1 MPDKDKKPWEQYAQ
15 KEETSAKPWEQFSS
29 DSESKKKV
37 PTESNGPVVKTPGS
51 SDSQKEGMQQPL
63 VSSGLKEQGKLPDEA
78 DFLPASNP
86 NVANTPSD
94 DGVYKYKNNPN
105 AGYKKEGGSWYVSRN
120 NDGNFVKITEDADQ
134 RYKELD
140 KNAVKVKDI
149 EIDSPP
155 SKTNKLK
162 GTTSTVSNQTSK
174 EDGVYRMP
182 GNETAIYQVKN
193 GQWTVSRDG
202 SGNFQPLTQN
212 ISERVA
218 VLNKQAKRDYNIK
231 FDSDVNWQA
240 EPANERPTADNEK
253 QWDKAQEL
261 FDNTFKVYDKSDPI
275 VKERESLDKIS
286 ETLAKNINLPE
297 ELAVSNLNKSFASS
311 PYPYLKFEEY
321 GAGNQIKAINTKTG
335 QEMILN
341 GPSFGFTEG
350 YGVSNS
356 EEKLLSAFI
365 RSNIEFDKYNN
376 LVEKKNK
383 LNEELQVGSRPE
395 YQIREELEVLN
406 KEISVEEGLRR
417 GYAKSNSPEYSYSM
431 YGKQLD
437 WKNLNRTSGS
447 VLGNIS
453 YKTNEY
459 RDLEKSY
466 NEEKLFLDG
475 ALKEGTITPEDYT
488 SRINFANEQLNDT
501 RTQLN
506 EYIGESANMLDD
518 MNKMAG
524 SLAVVNSE
532 RGRFDAG
539 YIGGKFLHGF
549 LSFGLMLQDIHEHGK
564 DADEHDFSSISENAG
579 IGTYTTDW
587 EAEQGPLVQIVG
599 SLSEIM
605 GSAVSV
611 PVGGI
616 LTSPAKTVIQGG
628 IKNTLTQSF
637 KSLVVKGV
645 TEPEIGMFANSYV
658 NFREQI
664 DGDERTADL
673 PFEDKM
679 LMSGM
684 YAFVS
689 SRLEKFGLTSSISKT
704 PLGRNLTSYLI
715 KNSLSSVPKGASAEL
730 IEAGIDN
737 SIKDMI
743 KRGVI
748 NITGA
753 SISEGTTE
761 GLQEL
766 TDIGV
771 KEAYD
776 AMKGKDY
783 FENPKDFSGVMDRFS
798 DSFVVGMLGGTMLST
813 VSAAV
818 RTPKALRTMDQL
830 RQIEATVSDPKL
842 KDLLENSL
850 KLKVVNKQ
858 MSKDEAV
865 SILNELQRTE
875 GVLNSIPDDVRKN
888 PEVLQLMEE
897 RNDITQSIAGK
908 EPVLVGKEKAR
919 IEEINNRLKAISEDP
934 GQVTEVNVE
943 QTKKEQDAIQERE
956 AESVDVREQA
966 RNGETMG
973 SRIAQSEEITNT
985 EDVSTN
991 EQKAVDE
998 EKIVTIPV
1006 YHGGSVTDLSI
1017 ASKESP
1023 VFVSEDESQANLYAE
1038 GNEGEVSK
1046 FDINPETIAEEEI
1059 VYEIINNLGLNSK
1072 EEGWDVND
1080 LNVYELLDNR
1090 FETSLS
1096 DEDIQTVYS
1105 ELENM
1110 GYGSLRFTDSNLETL
1125 KQDIEN
1131 IVVFNPNIS
1140 SSAYNGNSL
1149 SIEDVKSLDT
1159 SDKTNLQKVSTFLSK
1174 IEESLDQ
1181 FGKESLGVNLPIA
1194 VIKPIIKAIRVL
1206 VDTGVS
1212 LEKALKQVAKEY
1224 NVTEDDIVQT
1234 FNTVSN
1240 KKKQTTASEAAKS
1253 ISKKESKKVV
1263 VDEMS
1268 VLKDQIKL
1276 EMKVAKEKGKQVK
1289 DVIKSVTDVLDATK
1303 TKGKIKLSQSRSIL
1317 KRLNRVNMDRESSVN
1332 DFLDYVSKVVS
1343 DTEYAEKLDNAS
1355 VLRKG
1360 IKRKIKSA
1368 KQLYKHIAKSFL
1380 EINPEYVENVDQ
1392 YLEIAEMINKSMT
1405 KSRVVNT
1412 GGNVS
1417 VRFKEEEDV
1426 KPIVKFIEKQQGIQQ
1441 QIYADR
1447 LNENY
1452 ESVYGKKPKDSTD
1465 IQNEVAEESKKDEEE
1480 TIDSKVQKIV
1490 QDRLNLLDSLLIDED
1505 TPKVVKEAVKIDPKI
1520 ISRKLAFDILDA
1532 VDSFIINGT
1541 YAGLNKSMAEYT
1553 GINNVKNSKLKGRSF
1568 RLLGI
1573 KGLGSANAYHLSNLN
1588 INLQRTFKGVNSA
1601 LQFEK
1606 ESGLSEMVNGSNKA
1620 ETQSKVKT
1628 KEYINKFGKK
1638 KKFFKADNIFERGAL
1653 AFLKRDT
1660 ITDENNQEFERR
1672 KSLLLA
1678 SRDRLLKSNDS
1689 SEVKK
1694 GELYSEVFDRL
1705 GLSDAVS
1712 IEEIESKVAPMN
1724 REAVD
1729 FMINMWEEKYDDMR
1743 DHALGFHNTILANDL
1758 NYTPDKFRKL
1768 EDTGTLQDEVA
1779 LKEMGMSAFTN
1790 MVFDKNEAGVLM
1802 ENTRVKSLPKDRVV
1816 DLDFDSSNFRSY
1828 ELALNDLYT
1837 SEAVAQLNAYT
1848 STQEYKDM
1856 IPVDNRKVLDRAMS
1870 DYQLDRKGKIRVD
1883 EQQMKF
1889 LNKVASFVAS
1899 MGSARA
1905 LVGVSQIP
1913 LQFVT
1918 ASTNTIVN
1926 TGETYIPLYS
1936 LKPEVREFINRS
1948 GRAIANRGTESVSTI
1963 ENADSIVDKLGV
1975 VTNAGDKVLKAIN
1988 NFNNKTM
1995 KIAISNPDVTAARD
2009 AWIAYYK
2016 KSLKKQKLTLD
2027 LDGEVN
2033 SEAADYADA
2042 MVDRNMDVSD
2052 SGKRGKIFRSKE
2064 SRVRLAKQILL
2075 PFSTFTINM
2084 KNRMWADTSI
2094 LFNQTA
2100 STEDR
2105 LNALRSLNSVI
2116 AETAIFGAMRY
2127 AVGRLILEA
2136 ALSYLDLSEEDE
2148 KEVFES
2154 FLKNQKTYVVGNALT
2169 DFLSP
2174 NPVLNETLL
2183 KSSNALMDYFEIQD
2197 GDDAKIEELLLQLDD
2212 EFFKENGYHMNESDD
2227 EELKREVQNKVEKVR
2242 EETKFRFYT
2251 SDKASYGVLGVF
2263 PEKIGSLIELYKA
2276 VDDGSYETD
2285 FNGIKSEKFLP
2296 EKARKDLMLPLIFK
2310 SYATVFPPREFDQ
2323 FSNKVFSITKKKYGM
2338 SESQKAKYDEL
2349 KDDKGDV
2356 TEIEMK
2362 IIKSGVRLKKAQEL
2376 MQILELNQDNP
2387 EQIKQVEAYVLNE
2400 IKPK

>member
-1 MPDKDKKPWEQYAQ
+1 MPDKDKKPWETYSNSTKSEPS
-15 KEETSAKPWEQFSS
+15 KELKPWEQFSGET
-29 DSESKKKV
+29 DSKKKV
-37 PTESNGPVVKTPGS
+37 PTESDGPVVKTHGS
-51 SDSQKEGMQQPL
+51 LESPKEGMQPPL
-63 VSSGLKEQGKLPDEA
+63 ESSGQADQAKLPDES
-78 DFLPASNP
+78 DFIPETEP
-86 NVANTPSD
+86 ND
-94 DGVYKYKNNPN
+94 DGIYKYKHNPN
-105 AGYKKEGGSWYVSRN
+105 AGYKKEKGSWYVSRN
-120 NDGNFVKITEDADQ
+120 NDGNFVKITEDADK

-140 KNAVKVKDI
+140 KVAVKIKDV

-155 SKTNKLK
+155 SGSDKIK
-162 GTTSTVSNQTSK
+162 GTVSTVNNQTPK
-174 EDGVYRMP
+174 EEGIYRMP
-182 GNETAIYQVKN
+182 GNETALYQVKN
-193 GQWTVSRDG
+193 GQWTISRDG

-212 ISERVA
+212 ISERVD
-218 VLNKQAKRDYNIK
+218 VLNKQAKRDYNVR
-231 FDSDVNWQA
+231 FDQDVDWKAQ
-240 EPANERPTADNEK
+240 PANEHPTVKNEK

-297 ELAVSNLNKSFASS
+297 EMAVPNLNKAFESS
-311 PYPYLKFEEY
+311 PYPYMKFEEY

-335 QEMILN
+335 QELVLN

-356 EEKLLSAFI
+356 EEKLLGAFI
-365 RSNIEFDKYNN
+365 RSNIEFDEYNN
-376 LVEKKNK
+376 LVEKRNK
-383 LNEELQVGSRPE
+383 LNDELSVGSRPE
-395 YQIREELEVLN
+395 YQVREELTALN
-406 KEISVEEGLRR
+406 NEISVQEGMRR
-417 GYAKSNSPEYSYSM
+417 GYAKSNGPEFSYTM

-437 WKNLNRTSGS
+437 WKNMNKTSGS

-453 YKTNEY
+453 YKTNQY
-459 RDLEKSY
+459 RDLENSY
-466 NEEKLFLDG
+466 NEEKLFLDES
-475 ALKEGTITPEDYT
+475 LKKGSITPEDYT
-488 SRINFANEQLNDT
+488 KRINFANEQLDDT

-506 EYIGESANMLDD
+506 EYIGESADILDD

-532 RGRFDAG
+532 RGRFDSG

-549 LSFGLMLQDIHEHGK
+549 MSFGTMLQDIHEHGK
-564 DADEHDFSSISENAG
+564 DADEHDFSSMSENAG

-599 SLSEIM
+599 SLSEIV
-605 GSAVSV
+605 GSSVSV
-611 PVGGI
+611 PVGGV
-616 LTSPAKTVIQGG
+616 LTTPAKTVIQGTVKKS
-628 IKNTLTQSF
+628 ITQSF
-637 KSLVVKGV
+637 KNLVVKGV

-664 DGDERTADL
+664 DGDERTANL

-689 SRLEKFGLTSSISKT
+689 SRLEKFGLTSSVSKT

-715 KNSLSSVPKGASAEL
+715 KNTLSAVPKNASAEL

-737 SIKDMI
+737 NIKGMI
-743 KRGVI
+743 SRGVI
-748 NITGA
+748 NAAGA

-766 TDIGV
+766 SDIGV

-783 FENPKDFSGVMDRFS
+783 FENPKDFAGVMNRFS
-798 DSFVVGMLGGTMLST
+798 DSFVVGMLGGTMFST
-813 VSAAV
+813 VSTAV
-818 RTPKALRTMDQL
+818 RTPKALRTMNQL
-830 RQIEATVSDPKL
+830 NQIEATISDPKL
-842 KDLLENSL
+842 KDLFENSL

-888 PEVLQLMEE
+888 PEVLQLIEE
-897 RNDITQSIAGK
+897 RNDVTQSIAGK
-908 EPVLVGKEKAR
+908 DPVLVGKEKAR
-919 IEEINNRLKAISEDP
+919 IEEINARLQSISENP
-934 GQVTEVNVE
+934 SQVKEADTKQATEVIEESTPVPEAKTVE
-943 QTKKEQDAIQERE
+943 
-956 AESVDVREQA
+956 VY
-966 RNGETMG
+966 ET
-973 SRIAQSEEITNT
+973 E
-985 EDVSTN
+985 N
-991 EQKAVDE
+991 ENKTDE
-998 EKIVTIPV
+998 TVPQEKITITSKSGDQV
-1006 YHGGSVTDLSI
+1006 SIDNGGITIDQ
-1017 ASKESP
+1017 
-1023 VFVSEDESQANLYAE
+1023 VSEDS
-1038 GNEGEVSK
+1038 
-1046 FDINPETIAEEEI
+1046 
-1059 VYEIINNLGLNSK
+1059 
-1072 EEGWDVND
+1072 
-1080 LNVYELLDNR
+1080 
-1090 FETSLS
+1090 
-1096 DEDIQTVYS
+1096 
-1105 ELENM
+1105 
-1110 GYGSLRFTDSNLETL
+1110 
-1125 KQDIEN
+1125 
-1131 IVVFNPNIS
+1131 
-1140 SSAYNGNSL
+1140 
-1149 SIEDVKSLDT
+1149 DVKSLVKDALFESKRNGVESINPT
-1159 SDKTNLQKVSTFLSK
+1159 DNLEVYQELESEGFITKNEDGSYVIEDSIYEPDSEILVEKTNLGRVYDFLDNIDK
-1174 IEESLDQ
+1174 
-1181 FGKESLGVNLPIA
+1181 SLGEYTAPGKLNDI
-1194 VIKPIIKAIRVL
+1194 
-1206 VDTGVS
+1206 TGV
-1212 LEKALKQVAKEY
+1212 LPAKVLQTVVKALKVSVEAGMTLEQAIKDYASKNKVDEKKITNSLFSVSNAKERELRY
-1224 NVTEDDIVQT
+1224 KVTGVKEST
-1234 FNTVSN
+1234 TP
-1240 KKKQTTASEAAKS
+1240 KQTSSSEAAKS
-1253 ISKKESKKVV
+1253 ISKKPTKKVV

-1268 VLKDQIKL
+1268 ALKDQIKL

-1332 DFLDYVSKVVS
+1332 DFLDYVGKVVS
-1343 DTEYAEKLDNAS
+1343 DTEYSEKIDNAS

-1368 KQLYKHIAKSFL
+1368 KQLYKHIAQSFL
-1380 EINPEYVENVDQ
+1380 EINPELVENVDQ
-1392 YLEIAEMINKSMT
+1392 YLEVAELINQSMT
-1405 KSRVVNT
+1405 KTRVVNT
-1412 GGNVS
+1412 GGKVS
-1417 VRFKEEEDV
+1417 VRFKEEEEV

-1452 ESVYGKKPKDSTD
+1452 EAVYGKKPKDSSD
-1465 IQNEVAEESKKDEEE
+1465 IQNEVAEEAKKDEEE

-1520 ISRKLAFDILDA
+1520 ISRKLAFDILDS

-1541 YAGLNKSMAEYT
+1541 YAGLNKSISEYI
-1553 GINNVKNSKLKGRSF
+1553 GVFNIKNSKLKGRSF

-1573 KGLGSANAYHLSNLN
+1573 KPLGTANAYHLSNLN
-1588 INLQRTFKGVNSA
+1588 INLQRTFGGVNRA

-1628 KEYINKFGKK
+1628 KEYIKTFGKK
-1638 KKFFKADNIFERGAL
+1638 KNFFKATNIFERGAF
-1653 AFLKRDT
+1653 AFVKRNT
-1660 ITDENNQEFERR
+1660 IYDENNQEFERR

-1705 GLSDAVS
+1705 GLSEATS

-1724 REAVD
+1724 KEAVD
-1729 FMINMWEEKYDDMR
+1729 FIINVWSEKYDDMR

-1779 LKEMGMSAFTN
+1779 IKEMGMSAFTN

-1816 DLDFDSSNFRSY
+1816 DLDFDSNNFRSY

-1889 LNKVASFVAS
+1889 LNKVSSFVAS
-1899 MGSARA
+1899 MSSARA
-1905 LVGVSQIP
+1905 LVGFSQIP

-1926 TGETYIPLYS
+1926 ADINYIPFYS
-1936 LKPEVREFINRS
+1936 LKPKVREFINRS
-1948 GRAIANRGTESVSTI
+1948 GRSIANRGTESVSTI
-1963 ENADSIVDKLGV
+1963 ENADAIVDKLGV

-1988 NFNNKTM
+1988 NFNNKSM

-2094 LFNQTA
+2094 LFSQTA

-2105 LNALRSLNSVI
+2105 ANAFRSLQSII
-2116 AETAIFGAMRY
+2116 AETAVFGGLKFY
-2127 AVGRLILEA
+2127 VGKLILEA
-2136 ALSYLDLSEEDE
+2136 AISYLDLSEEDE
-2148 KEVFES
+2148 KEVYDS
-2154 FLKNQKTYVVGNALT
+2154 FVKNQKKYVVGNALT

-2174 NPVLNETLL
+2174 NPVFNETLL
-2183 KSSNALMDYFEIQD
+2183 KSSNAIMDYFEIQD
-2197 GDDAKIEELLLQLDD
+2197 GDDAKIEELLLKLDD
-2212 EFFKENGYHMNESDD
+2212 EFFKENGYHMIESDD
-2227 EELKREVQNKVEKVR
+2227 EELKNKVENKVEKIR

-2263 PEKIGSLIELYKA
+2263 PEKVGSLIELFKTVYS
-2276 VDDGSYETD
+2276 GSYETD

-2296 EKARKDLMLPLIFK
+2296 EKARKDLILPLIIK
-2310 SYATVFPPREFDQ
+2310 SYATAFPPREFDQ
-2323 FSNKVFSITKKKYGM
+2323 VANKIFSITKKKYGM
-2338 SESQKAKYDEL
+2338 SESQKAKYDEM
-2349 KDDKGDV
+2349 KDDKGEVSD
-2356 TEIEMK
+2356 IQMK
-2362 IIKSGVRLKKAQEL
+2362 IIKSKVRLKKAQEL

-2387 EQIKQVEAYVLNE
+2387 GQIKQAEEYVLNE
-2400 IKPK
+2400 IKPN